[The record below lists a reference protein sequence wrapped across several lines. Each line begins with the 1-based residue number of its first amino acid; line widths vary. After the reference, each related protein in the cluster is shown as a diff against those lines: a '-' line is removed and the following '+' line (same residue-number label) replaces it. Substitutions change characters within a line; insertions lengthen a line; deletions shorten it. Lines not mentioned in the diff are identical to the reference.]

1 MDGGWFSVWEGDVI
15 KTQVVAVSMM
25 RWVGSLLAKVSIHA
39 VLVGRLAWAPQ
50 PCRKPERRTKT
61 GSEMVVWV
69 SHGHRGSCLCA
80 LHVGIDAN
88 TASMHLQQQFILPDQ
103 QPCCP
108 LGIPATNNGKFSLNN
123 YFFCLFYK
131 ATDGVELGS
140 ENPDL
145 CDSSSLGQEKGDM
158 TIQGKRNPG

>member
-1 MDGGWFSVWEGDVI
+1 MLVDGGWFSVWEGDVI

-80 LHVGIDAN
+80 LHVSIDAN
-88 TASMHLQQQFILPDQ
+88 TASMHLQQQ
-103 QPCCP
+103 
-108 LGIPATNNGKFSLNN
+108 SL
-123 YFFCLFYK
+123 FFLTSSPV
-131 ATDGVELGS
+131 AHWGS
-140 ENPDL
+140 QLQTMGSFP
-145 CDSSSLGQEKGDM
+145 
-158 TIQGKRNPG
+158 